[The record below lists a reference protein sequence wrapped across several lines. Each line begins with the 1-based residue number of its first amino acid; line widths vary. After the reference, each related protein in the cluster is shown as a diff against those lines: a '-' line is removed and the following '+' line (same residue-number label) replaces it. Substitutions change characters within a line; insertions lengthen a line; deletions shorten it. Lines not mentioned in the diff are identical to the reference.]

1 MSLLQTFLLHA
12 PGLDPQKDVG
22 MLQWTNTDT
31 CWRREELIFG
41 IILQGAITGRDATVK
56 GK

>member
-31 CWRREELIFG
+31 CWRREEGSLGLFFREQ
-41 IILQGAITGRDATVK
+41 LLDEMQQ
-56 GK
+56 